1 MTQPADTPPAADQLI
16 PLRPP
21 SRPVATDISDE
32 VFYHIMPIAWRY
44 GQPAESFDP
53 STPQHAHRFGN
64 FQGLRDGLPYLADL
78 GITALWLNPIFPSPA
93 YHGYQHGR
101 ADEINPWFGT
111 EAEFLAFVQEAR
123 AVGIRIY
130 LDLVVYG
137 ISQQSEY
144 FTDSFRNR
152 ASLYTPM
159 LAYTKPDNSAYIGYT
174 FRTWNGDTVG
184 FTNWD
189 LRNQAARQLVIN
201 WSTKWLDPNGDGDPS
216 DGIAGFRLDHVWARY
231 NKGDEGLGYHI
242 DTFWREWREAL
253 ERVNPLVF
261 TFAEQADWNS
271 FGAELLRS
279 TDGRRVHDAALTKPF
294 QSAAREA
301 LRTERADMLYTSMAA
316 TLTACPTGHTFMGS
330 IGDHDVD
337 RIASAI
343 GADKP
348 ATQGRARAAA
358 AVLLLQPFPPVVY
371 YGDEISMLGVGGNF
385 RSDANDIPRR
395 EPMKWAARDDGA
407 PHATNYWALH
417 EGVVKARF
425 SRDNDGR
432 SVEEQQGAP
441 GSVYET
447 HRQLIALRRAH
458 APLRRGQY
466 APVPCDAPAVWA
478 FTRSYEGRT
487 LLVLINLSGDEVWVL
502 PSAKGQR
509 TWREALAANAL
520 THLAAFPEAPAPN
533 VDRPVTVGAY
543 GWRVLD
549 VGARAGH

>member
-1 MTQPADTPPAADQLI
+1 MTQPPDPDQLI

-21 SRPVATDISDE
+21 SRPVASDISDE

-44 GQPAESFDP
+44 GRPAEGFDAGA
-53 STPQHAHRFGN
+53 PQNAHRFGN
-64 FQGLRDGLPYLADL
+64 FQGLRDGLPYLADM
-78 GITALWLNPIFPSPA
+78 GFTALWLNPIFPSPA

-123 AVGIRIY
+123 AAGIRVY
-130 LDLVVYG
+130 LDLVAYG
-137 ISQQSEY
+137 ISQQSEF

-152 ASLYTPM
+152 ASLFSPL
-159 LAYTKPDNSAYIGYT
+159 LAYTKPDNSAYVGYS

-184 FTNWD
+184 FVNWD
-189 LRNQAARQLVIN
+189 LRSQGARQLVIN
-201 WSTKWLDPNGDGDPS
+201 WSLKWLDPNGDGDPS
-216 DGIAGFRLDHVWARY
+216 DGIAGYRLDHVWARY
-231 NKGDEGLGYHI
+231 NKGDEGLNYHI

-271 FGAELLRS
+271 FGAELLRAG
-279 TDGRRVHDAALTKPF
+279 DGRRVHDAALTKPF

-316 TLTACPTGHTFMGS
+316 TLTACPPGHTFMGS

-343 GADKP
+343 GADTP
-348 ATQGRARAAA
+348 ATLGRARAAA
-358 AVLLLQPFPPVVY
+358 AVLLLQPFPPMVY
-371 YGDEISMLGVGGNF
+371 YGDEIAMLGVGGNF

-395 EPMKWAARDDGA
+395 EPMKWAARDDDA

-432 SVEEQQGAP
+432 SVEEQRAVA
-441 GSVYET
+441 GSAYDT

-458 APLRRGQY
+458 APLRRGGY
-466 APVPCDAPAVWA
+466 TPVPCDAPAVWA
-478 FTRSYEGRT
+478 FTRSYEGRA
-487 LLVLINLSGDEVWVL
+487 LLVLINLSGKDVAVL
-502 PSAKGQR
+502 PAAKGQR
-509 TWREALAANAL
+509 SWREALAASSL
-520 THLAAFPEAPAPN
+520 THLAAFPEAPAPPAA
-533 VDRPVTVGAY
+533 DGPITVGAY

-549 VGARAGH
+549 VGARAGQ